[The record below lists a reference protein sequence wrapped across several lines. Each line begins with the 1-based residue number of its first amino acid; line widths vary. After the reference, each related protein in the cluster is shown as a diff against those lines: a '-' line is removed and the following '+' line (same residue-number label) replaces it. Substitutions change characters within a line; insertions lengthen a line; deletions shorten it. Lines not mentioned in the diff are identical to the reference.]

1 MIEYHNPEAKVCIEN
16 QPYELSLAV
25 KGSNSVNLGFLA
37 NGFPDSVNFLDE
49 LQNALQELEPGIEVH
64 TYNKGDASVPASEQL
79 LGEIGGECQG
89 VIAAYGH

>member
-1 MIEYHNPEAKVCIEN
+1 MIEYHNPEAKVRIEN

-79 LGEIGGECQG
+79 LGEISGECQG

>member
-1 MIEYHNPEAKVCIEN
+1 MIEYHNPEAKVGIEN

-79 LGEIGGECQG
+79 LGEISGECQG